1 MTQGFT
7 STARLVFAAR
17 SIVVLDEIQQIMRDA
32 LTHNDFSVA
41 DCDRTDTVT
50 LRFATCTGDWTVSV
64 HHEADEAMLHVS
76 APSDEQAVLTPL
88 AHVLFALVE
97 ALPVSHVIW
106 AGTDLRLPRDRFI
119 TELKP
124 ACAAQGPV
132 APAEPERLR
141 PRRVRLEHG
150 HARTERL
157 TQKDVLARTL
167 PVAKKSRRQPTTQ
180 HKRKEAHYQAYD
192 RRLRS
197 ALLAPVQKAEMADL
211 PRDVPE
217 TAEAA
222 SASSWALSVG
232 VATISLPLAVPLLA
246 YNATSAFPQQR
257 RMLATGIAG
266 LFVALD
272 ATGVAAGLLGT
283 Y

>member
-17 SIVVLDEIQQIMRDA
+17 SIVVVDEIQQIMRDA

-41 DCDRTDTVT
+41 GCDMTDTAA
-50 LRFATCTGDWTVSV
+50 LSFATSGGDWEARI
-64 HHEADEAMLHVS
+64 HHEGDEVVLHVT
-76 APSDEQAVLTPL
+76 APREDAALLTPL
-88 AHVLFALVE
+88 AHVAFALVE
-97 ALPVSHVIW
+97 ALPVAHVIW
-106 AGTDLRLPRDRFI
+106 AGTELRLPRERF
-119 TELKP
+119 LAQLAP
-124 ACAAQGPV
+124 ACAAQQPV
-132 APAEPERLR
+132 QAAEPERLR
-141 PRRVRLEHG
+141 PRRVKLEHG
-150 HARTERL
+150 QARTQRL
-157 TQKDVLARTL
+157 SQKDVLARTL
-167 PVAKKSRRQPTTQ
+167 PVAKKARRQPTAQT
-180 HKRKEAHYQAYD
+180 KRTEAHYQAYD

-197 ALLAPVQKAEMADL
+197 ALVAPVQKIEMADL
-211 PRDVPE
+211 PREQP
-217 TAEAA
+217 EAA
-222 SASSWALSVG
+222 EPASVSSWALSVG

-272 ATGVAAGLLGT
+272 ATGVAAGLLGS